1 MQPLPLAPHP
11 SSPRLSLRAYPLSKS
26 LSFYFHILLFFDRYY
41 AVPPANRSVSISSLS
56 DLTSDKSPL
65 YKMSRSYGF
74 LDLFAIDTRSK
85 IKNTTEPGRF
95 VITNRLDMVARVFA
109 I

>member
-11 SSPRLSLRAYPLSKS
+11 SPRLPLRAYPLSKS

-74 LDLFAIDTRSK
+74 LDLFAIDTRLK
-85 IKNTTEPGRF
+85 IKNTTGPGRF
-95 VITNRLDMVARVFA
+95 EITNRLEMVARVFA

>member
-11 SSPRLSLRAYPLSKS
+11 SPRLSLRAYPLSKS

-65 YKMSRSYGF
+65 YKMSQSYGF
-74 LDLFAIDTRSK
+74 LDPFAIDTRLK

-95 VITNRLDMVARVFA
+95 EITNRLDMVARVFA